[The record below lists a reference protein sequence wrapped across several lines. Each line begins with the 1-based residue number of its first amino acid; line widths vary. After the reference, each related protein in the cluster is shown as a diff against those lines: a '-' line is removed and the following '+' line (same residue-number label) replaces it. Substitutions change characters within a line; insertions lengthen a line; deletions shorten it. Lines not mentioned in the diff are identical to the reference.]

1 MNKLWIALWMVALVG
16 CNTPTQNNSHTIRIK
31 GSESMISTF
40 EALKWDFEQSQD
52 SIKIQLEGG
61 GSRTG
66 LEGVGE
72 GTIDIGM
79 SSFEFNVD
87 SIYPGQ
93 SIKTKRVAFDGIVV
107 ILNEKNLLS
116 TLSNADIRDI
126 YTGRITN
133 WNELGGSDGE
143 ILPIVRDENSGT
155 QRFFKEYFGLDVISA
170 KALVAENNNQISEKV
185 ATDVN
190 AIGYMG
196 YGYFTDLVTPCGLE
210 FVNQAGD
217 TLFLPPNRAHL
228 ESGEY
233 PLKRGL
239 FVYHKEETQANT
251 AFMTYLNSPAARK
264 IISNFGLIVE
274 SGSQSGANS
283 PAIR

>member
-1 MNKLWIALWMVALVG
+1 MSKLWMTVLVMAVIG
-16 CNTPTQNNSHTIRIK
+16 CSQTKEKKTHVVKIK

-66 LEGVGE
+66 LVAVGE
-72 GTIDIGM
+72 GKVDIGM
-79 SSFEFNVD
+79 SSFNFNVD

-93 SIKTKRVAFDGIVV
+93 SIETNRVASDGIVV
-107 ILNEKNLLS
+107 ITNESNPITS
-116 TLSNADIRDI
+116 LSNAQMSDI
-126 YTGRITN
+126 YSGRINN
-133 WNELGGSDGE
+133 WSQLGGDDLS

-155 QRFFKEYFGLDVISA
+155 MRFFKSYFDLDSISDQ
-170 KALVAENNNQISEKV
+170 ALVAKDNDEISEKV
-185 ATDVN
+185 AGDPS
-190 AIGYMG
+190 AIGFMG

-210 FVNQAGD
+210 FINQVGD
-217 TLFLPPNRAHL
+217 TLFIPPNRAHL

-239 FVYHKEETQANT
+239 YVYHRDKTLANS
-251 AFMTYLNSPAARK
+251 AFMDYLNSAAAKK

-274 SGSQSGANS
+274 TGSQSGTNS
-283 PAIR
+283 LSAQ